1 MSRAPLASPA
11 ETEDEH
17 AMHDHGHEPLT
28 TAHFQ
33 QQMMKF
39 LQMDHQW
46 LNRENEIERLVHM
59 HQTEYW
65 SDLEERDIHGGSLE
79 QPGMKTHSN
88 SMFHPKRIEDT

>member
-1 MSRAPLASPA
+1 MVDFHHQQEMSRALLASPA

-17 AMHDHGHEPLT
+17 VTHDHGHHEPLT
-28 TAHFQ
+28 MAHFQ

-46 LNRENEIERLVHM
+46 LNRENEIERLVRM

-65 SDLEERDIHGGSLE
+65 SDLEERDIRGEPLS
-79 QPGMKTHSN
+79 
-88 SMFHPKRIEDT
+88 